1 MPGKIIL
8 VTGATGYIASRL
20 IPLLLEQG
28 YIVRCLARQPER
40 LKFRPWVG
48 RVEVI
53 PGDLTRPESLPAA
66 LQGVDAA
73 YYLVH
78 SMAAGHGYHELD
90 LQAARGFSAAAKQ
103 AGVGH
108 IIYVGGLANPDENL
122 ALHLRSRIETGQA
135 LAEAGVP
142 VTEFR
147 AGVIVGPGSVS
158 FEMIRFI
165 AEQFPVMV
173 GPTWLRR
180 RSQPV
185 AASDI
190 LAYLLAALNTPA
202 CQGKVI
208 ELGCERPRQYIDV
221 MAEYAQIRGLRR
233 ASLLLPF
240 IPPALM
246 AFFIDKLT
254 PVEYAYALPLVEGL
268 QNDSLVRDRAP
279 LGLFPG
285 IQPLDYAEAVRRALQ
300 ELHPDFIQRLWLDV
314 DKEHVFMKHEGFL
327 VDYRRQKRNE
337 PAQQVFERLARMGGR
352 NPWPGADGLFRLRG
366 WIDLL
371 IGGPGLRGSPPE
383 IHINSEVDYY
393 RVEDIQPG
401 RRLLLKS
408 ELKAPAQ
415 GWMEWQVTPLGEGC
429 LLEQTAYVAPKGLP
443 GYLYWL
449 MHLPFHA
456 HVFHAIIRAI

>member
-1 MPGKIIL
+1 MKTIL

-28 YIVRCLARQPER
+28 YIVRCLARQPGR
-40 LKFRPWVG
+40 LKFRPWFG

-66 LQGVDAA
+66 MQGVDAA

-78 SMAAGHGYHELD
+78 SMAAGHGYHQLD
-90 LQAARGFSAAAKQ
+90 LQAARAFAAAAKQ
-103 AGVGH
+103 ADVGQ
-108 IIYVGGLANPDENL
+108 IIYVGGLANPNDNL

-165 AEQFPVMV
+165 AEQFPLMV

-180 RSQPV
+180 QSQPI

-190 LAYLLAALNTPA
+190 LAYLLAALETPA
-202 CQGKVI
+202 CKGKVI
-208 ELGCERPRQYIDV
+208 ELGCERPRQYIEV
-221 MAEYAQIRGLRR
+221 MAEYAEIRGLRR

-268 QNDSLVRDRAP
+268 QNDSLVQDRAP

-285 IQPLDYAEAVRRALQ
+285 IRPLDYAEAVRRALQ
-300 ELHPDFIQRLWLDV
+300 DLHPDLIQRLWLDV
-314 DKEHVFMKHEGFL
+314 DQQHVFMKHEGFL
-327 VDYRRQKRNE
+327 VDYRRRQLNQ
-337 PAQQVFERLARMGGR
+337 PAQQVFDRLARMGGR
-352 NPWPGADGLFRLRG
+352 NPWPGADGWFRLRG
-366 WIDLL
+366 WIDSLV
-371 IGGPGLRGSPPE
+371 GGPGLRGSLPE
-383 IHINSEVDYY
+383 IHTGDVLDFY
-393 RVEDIQPG
+393 RVEDLQPG

-408 ELKAPAQ
+408 ELKAPAD
-415 GWMEWQVTPLGEGC
+415 GWMEWQVSALENGAC
-429 LLEQTAYVAPKGLP
+429 LLEQTAYLAPKGLS

-456 HVFHAIIRAI
+456 RVFRALIEGI